1 MPFRA
6 RASFS
11 VAVLLSHVCN
21 PDPSENFFWLEEAMF
36 YCGKKPISIAFP
48 AEENIFCISHS
59 PKVYLK
65 TVWNFLFKTF
75 SATNTS
81 FEYALEKS
89 WRFVKASEGSYSW
102 GSFYASLLH
111 LIIKSVL
118 RKNPSDGLSKQYPK
132 SGQEGSSLLPLEASS
147 KRWRSQE

>member
-11 VAVLLSHVCN
+11 VAVLLSLVCI
-21 PDPSENFFWLEEAMF
+21 PEPSEIFFWLEEAMF
-36 YCGKKPISIAFP
+36 YCGKNPISIASP

-65 TVWNFLFKTF
+65 TVWNFLFKIF
-75 SATNTS
+75 IATNSS

-89 WRFVKASEGSYSW
+89 WRFVKTSEASYSW

-111 LIIKSVL
+111 ITKSVL
-118 RKNPSDGLSKQYPK
+118 RKNPSEGLSKQYPK